1 MRIAFH
7 APLKPP
13 DHPVP
18 SGDRLVAR
26 LLMAALTQGG
36 HTVEL
41 AARLRSWD
49 GAGDAARQARI
60 RDLGARLAVRLVRR
74 YRARPTAARP
84 QAWFTYHLYHKA
96 PDWLGPPVADA
107 LGIPYLVAE
116 ASIAGKQAEG
126 PWRLGHEAARAAVAR
141 ADAVISLNAAD
152 EEGLRPWVADTGRLH
167 RLAPFLDPASF
178 AAARAARDHHRASLA
193 QEHGLDPAQ
202 PWLAAVAMMRP
213 GDKFRSYALL
223 AEALAGVSDRPWQLV
238 VAGDGPARSEVE
250 QALSVLGRERVR
262 LVGRLE
268 EDALPGFYAAADL
281 YVWPA
286 WREAFGMAFLEAQ
299 AGGCPVV
306 AGAEGGVPG
315 IVHDGET
322 GRLVPP
328 GDAAAF
334 ARAVAGLLDDADLRR
349 RMSAHALR
357 QVAADHGIVGAA
369 RALDAVLAGIVRRS
383 P

>member
-26 LLMAALTQGG
+26 LLMAALVRGG
-36 HTVEL
+36 HEVEL

-49 GAGDAARQARI
+49 GAGDAARQGRI
-60 RDLGARLAVRLVRR
+60 RDIGAQMAARLVRR
-74 YRARPTAARP
+74 YRARAARP

-116 ASIAGKQAEG
+116 ASIAGKQANG
-126 PWRLGHEAARAAVAR
+126 PWRMGHEAAIKAVVR

-152 EEGLRPWVADTGRLH
+152 EDGLRPWIADEARLH
-167 RLAPFLDPASF
+167 RVAPFLDPAPF
-178 AAARAARDHHRASLA
+178 AAAHAARAAHRRTLARDHD
-193 QEHGLDPAQ
+193 LDPMR
-202 PWLAAVAMMRP
+202 PWLTAVAMMRT
-213 GDKFRSYALL
+213 GDKLRSYALL
-223 AEALAGVSDRPWQLV
+223 AGALRSLTDRPWQLL
-238 VAGDGPARSEVE
+238 VAGDGPARAEVE
-250 QALSVLGRERVR
+250 RVLSPLGRERVR
-262 LVGRLE
+262 FVGLLE
-268 EDALPGFYAAADL
+268 EAALPGFYAAADL

-286 WREAFGMAFLEAQ
+286 VREAFGMAFLEAQ
-299 AGGCPVV
+299 ASGCPVV

-322 GRLVPP
+322 GLLVPP
-328 GDAAAF
+328 GDAQAF
-334 ARAVAGLLDDADLRR
+334 ANAVARLLDDGSFRQRAGTDAMRR
-349 RMSAHALR
+349 
-357 QVAADHGIVGAA
+357 VAVDHGIEGAA
-369 RALDAVLAGIVRRS
+369 RALDAIVARS
-383 P
+383 VRGAA